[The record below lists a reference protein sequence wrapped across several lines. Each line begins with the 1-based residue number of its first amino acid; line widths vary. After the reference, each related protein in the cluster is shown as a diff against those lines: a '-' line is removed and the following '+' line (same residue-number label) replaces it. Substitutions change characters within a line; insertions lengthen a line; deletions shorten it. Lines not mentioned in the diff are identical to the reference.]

1 MSKNYRD
8 YKPFAPTGD
17 HMYNYPETRGYMTK
31 AIPKWITQNVLNLL
45 PTKARTLDL
54 LRSMGA
60 IETGLSGWPIM
71 RELESVFLEGFFK
84 VNDLW
89 EDVDNVPENSGTQS
103 VDLVTMGM
111 RLRQKPEIT
120 YEYWKRAYYHY
131 SMFGMRFAFNEW
143 DRKVLGS
150 NFNKYMNDILKR
162 RIDSY
167 SMALNRLL
175 WEHHLRGRTD
185 ASNRIIASYLN
196 DAKGYAS
203 NASMQDVGSIPYY
216 LNGLGFRIGF
226 ATSKTSFSSNFPYDD
241 SETGHLHR
249 IAAVTY
255 HDGSYYRPDNPLHYT
270 ISAPNNTHAQ
280 WGVSGTGTVSRL
292 VFSSLPFFWFP
303 DAPGTPL
310 FNGASSVNLWFLR
323 PPASGDVYTIDGA
336 NYLYSESL
344 LKLHRQ
350 VVGALIR
357 GYHINY
363 STGDPTRARLRTD
376 YLNSFFGTGS
386 FVSTLPSEAVFDY
399 GLGTIETYATTAP
412 FLWTLPEPF
421 QFSPAIGQYLQS
433 FVSTNPNAAFQH
445 NHWSRMLAVIRATR
459 QPTII
464 SARQTVSNTTFY
476 PIYFGEYGIQTTGN
490 PWAHAGFLSGADT
503 RFSLKPT
510 VLERLHSYMQNNGAE
525 GQKILAC
532 HPNVAIALN
541 LYAMSNIEWNA
552 MNKRSYGPVDFRA
565 EFPRYG
571 DFVIYT
577 DLMIPDGVIHVI
589 VPSEKSLS
597 FAFDANDFKL
607 KEAATKNAVNLY
619 MGFFIM
625 RLLMSSAHQHGMI
638 WGVKPDTLADV

>member
-1 MSKNYRD
+1 
-8 YKPFAPTGD
+8 
-17 HMYNYPETRGYMTK
+17 
-31 AIPKWITQNVLNLL
+31 
-45 PTKARTLDL
+45 
-54 LRSMGA
+54 MGA

-84 VNDLW
+84 VDDLW
-89 EDVDNVPENSGTQS
+89 EDVDNTGPNTRS

-111 RLRQKPEIT
+111 PLRNKPEIT

-150 NFNKYMNDILKR
+150 NFNKYMNDILKK

-175 WEHHLRGRTD
+175 WEHHLRGRTN
-185 ASNRIIASYLN
+185 ASNQIIASYLN

-226 ATSKTSFSSNFPYDD
+226 ATNKTNFGSNFPYGDNMTED
-241 SETGHLHR
+241 LGFLHR

-255 HDGSYYRPDNPLHYT
+255 HDGSYYTPASPLNYT
-270 ISAPNNTHAQ
+270 ITGNTSQ
-280 WGVSGTGTVSRL
+280 WGVSGGPTPTRL

-310 FNGASSVNLWFLR
+310 FDGNNNLWYLR
-323 PPASGDVYTIDGA
+323 PPASGDVHNVGGA

-363 STGDPTRARLRTD
+363 SGTGDPTRNRLRTD
-376 YLNSFFGTGS
+376 YLNSFFGVNAS
-386 FVSTLPSEAVFDY
+386 NQTLPQHAIFDY
-399 GLGTIETYATTAP
+399 GLGSIENYATTAP
-412 FLWTLPEPF
+412 FLWGLPEAF
-421 QFSPAIGQYLQS
+421 QFSPVVGQYLQN
-433 FVSTNPNAAFQH
+433 FVSNNQDAAFQH

-464 SARQTVSNTTFY
+464 SARQTVNNTTFY

-490 PWAHAGFLSGADT
+490 PWAHSGFAGGVDT

-541 LYAMSNIEWNA
+541 MYAMSNINWNA
-552 MNKRSYGPVDFRA
+552 MNKRTYGPVDFRA
-565 EFPRYG
+565 EFPRFG

-597 FAFDANDFKL
+597 FAFDSNDFRI
-607 KEAATKNAVNLY
+607 KETPTKNAINLY

-638 WGVKPDTLADV
+638 WGVKPDAISDM

>member
-1 MSKNYRD
+1 MAKEYRNYR
-8 YKPFAPTGD
+8 PFAADGD
-17 HMYNYPETRGYMTK
+17 HMYDYPETRGYLTK

-89 EDVDNVPENSGTQS
+89 EDVDSASSARS

-111 RLRQKPEIT
+111 PLQNKPEIT

-175 WEHHLRGRTD
+175 WEHHLRGRTN
-185 ASNRIIASYLN
+185 AAGQIIASYLN
-196 DAKGYAS
+196 DSKGYAS

-226 ATSKTSFSSNFPYDD
+226 ATNVSDNANLPYPD
-241 SETGHLHR
+241 TGTGFLHR

-255 HDGSYYRPDNPLHYT
+255 HDGSYYRPESPLNYT
-270 ISAPNNTHAQ
+270 ISAPNNTNAQ

-310 FNGASSVNLWFLR
+310 FDADSSSTNANIWFLR
-323 PPASGDVYTIDGA
+323 PPSGTDVYTIGGGD
-336 NYLYSESL
+336 YLYSESL

-363 STGDPTRARLRTD
+363 SGTGSASRGRLRTD
-376 YLNSFFGTGS
+376 YLNSFFG
-386 FVSTLPSEAVFDY
+386 VSSSNSTVPSSTIFDY
-399 GLGTIETYATTAP
+399 GLGSIETYATTAP
-412 FLWTLPEPF
+412 FLWALPEPF
-421 QFSPAIGQYLQS
+421 QFSPVIGQYLQS
-433 FVSTNPNAAFQH
+433 FVSGNPSSAFQH
-445 NHWSRMLAVIRATR
+445 NHWSRILAVIRATR

-490 PWAHAGFLSGADT
+490 PWAHSGFLSGVDT

-510 VLERLHSYMQNNGAE
+510 VLERLHSYMRNNGAE

-541 LYAMSNIEWNA
+541 MYAMSNIEWHA
-552 MNKRSYGPVDFRA
+552 VNKRSYGPVDFRA
-565 EFPRYG
+565 EFPRFG

-577 DLMIPDGVIHVI
+577 DLMIPDGIVYVI

-607 KEAATKNAVNLY
+607 KEAPTKNAVNLY

-638 WGVKPDTLADV
+638 WGVKPDALSDM

>member
-1 MSKNYRD
+1 MPKEYRNYR
-8 YKPFAPTGD
+8 PFAADGD
-17 HMYNYPETRGYMTK
+17 HMYNYPETRGYVTK

-84 VNDLW
+84 VDDLW
-89 EDVDNVPENSGTQS
+89 EDVDNTGPNTRS

-111 RLRQKPEIT
+111 PLRNKPEIT

-150 NFNKYMNDILKR
+150 NFNKYMNDILKK

-175 WEHHLRGRTD
+175 WEHHLRGRTN
-185 ASNRIIASYLN
+185 ASNQIIASYLN
-196 DAKGYAS
+196 DSRGYAS

-226 ATSKTSFSSNFPYDD
+226 ATNKTNFGSNFPYSDD
-241 SETGHLHR
+241 ANDTGFLHR

-255 HDGSYYRPDNPLHYT
+255 HDGSYYTPASPLNYT
-270 ISAPNNTHAQ
+270 ITGTPVQ
-280 WGVSGTGTVSRL
+280 WGVSGNNPPNPTRL

-310 FNGASSVNLWFLR
+310 LDGTSNLWFLR
-323 PPASGDVYTIDGA
+323 PPASGDVYNIGGA

-363 STGDPTRARLRTD
+363 SGTGGANRGRLRTD
-376 YLNSFFGTGS
+376 YLNSFFGVSS
-386 FVSTLPSEAVFDY
+386 FTDTLPNSNIFDY
-399 GLGTIETYATTAP
+399 GLGSIETYATTAP
-412 FLWTLPEPF
+412 FLWALPEAF
-421 QFSPAIGQYLQS
+421 QFSPVVGQYLQN
-433 FVSTNPNAAFQH
+433 FVSANPDAAFQH

-464 SARQTVSNTTFY
+464 SARQTVNNITFY

-490 PWAHAGFLSGADT
+490 PWAHSGFAGGVD
-503 RFSLKPT
+503 
-510 VLERLHSYMQNNGAE
+510 
-525 GQKILAC
+525 KI
-532 HPNVAIALN
+532 
-541 LYAMSNIEWNA
+541 
-552 MNKRSYGPVDFRA
+552 GRA
-565 EFPRYG
+565 
-571 DFVIYT
+571 
-577 DLMIPDGVIHVI
+577 HV
-589 VPSEKSLS
+589 
-597 FAFDANDFKL
+597 
-607 KEAATKNAVNLY
+607 
-619 MGFFIM
+619 
-625 RLLMSSAHQHGMI
+625 
-638 WGVKPDTLADV
+638 

>member
-1 MSKNYRD
+1 MPKEYRN
-8 YKPFAPTGD
+8 YKPFAADGD
-17 HMYNYPETRGYMTK
+17 HMYSYPETRGYLTK

-89 EDVDNVPENSGTQS
+89 EDVDNTTSARS

-111 RLRQKPEIT
+111 PLQNKPEIT

-175 WEHHLRGRTD
+175 WEHHLRGRTN
-185 ASNRIIASYLN
+185 ASNQIIASYLN

-226 ATSKTSFSSNFPYDD
+226 ATHKTNFTSNFPYDNT
-241 SETGHLHR
+241 ETGLLHR

-255 HDGSYYRPDNPLHYT
+255 HDGSYYKSDDPLRYT
-270 ISAPNNTHAQ
+270 ISGTAAQ
-280 WGVSGTGTVSRL
+280 WGISGTSPPDPTRL

-310 FNGASSVNLWFLR
+310 FNGASDTNLWYLR
-323 PPASGDVYTIDGA
+323 PPSSGDVHAAGGA

-363 STGDPTRARLRTD
+363 SGTGNADRARLRTD
-376 YLNSFFGTGS
+376 YLNSFFGANAYGNTQPLS
-386 FVSTLPSEAVFDY
+386 SIFDY
-399 GLGTIETYATTAP
+399 GLGSIETYATTAP
-412 FLWTLPEPF
+412 FLWSLPEPF
-421 QFSPAIGQYLQS
+421 QFSPVVGQYLQN
-433 FVSTNPNAAFQH
+433 FVSTNPDAAFQH

-464 SARQTVSNTTFY
+464 SARQTVSSVTFY
-476 PIYFGEYGIQTTGN
+476 PIYFGDYGIQTTGN
-490 PWAHAGFLSGADT
+490 PWAHSGFLSGVDT

-541 LYAMSNIEWNA
+541 LYAMSNIEWTA
-552 MNKRSYGPVDFRA
+552 TNKRSYGPVDFRA

>member
-8 YKPFAPTGD
+8 YRPFTAGGD

-89 EDVDNVPENSGTQS
+89 EDVDNTGPNTRS

-111 RLRQKPEIT
+111 PLRNKPEIT

-143 DRKVLGS
+143 DRKVLGP
-150 NFNKYMNDILKR
+150 NFNKYMNDILKK

-175 WEHHLRGRTD
+175 WEHHLRGRTN
-185 ASNRIIASYLN
+185 AANQIIASYLN
-196 DAKGYAS
+196 DSKGYAS

-226 ATSKTSFSSNFPYDD
+226 ATNVADNATLPHHD
-241 SETGHLHR
+241 TGTGFLHR

-255 HDGSYYRPDNPLHYT
+255 HDGSYYTPASPLNYT
-270 ISAPNNTHAQ
+270 ISGTPAQ
-280 WGVSGTGTVSRL
+280 WGVSGNNPPNPVRL

-310 FNGASSVNLWFLR
+310 FDGSNNTWFLR
-323 PPASGDVYTIDGA
+323 PPGGGSDVYTIAGA

-363 STGDPTRARLRTD
+363 SNSNDTASRARLRED
-376 YLNSFFGTGS
+376 YLNSFFGTS
-386 FVSTLPSEAVFDY
+386 AYNQTLPQHNIFDY
-399 GLGTIETYATTAP
+399 GLGSIETYATTAP
-412 FLWTLPEPF
+412 FLWALPEPF
-421 QFSPAIGQYLQS
+421 QFSPVIGQYLQN
-433 FVSTNPNAAFQH
+433 FVNTNPDAAFQH

-464 SARQTVSNTTFY
+464 SARQTVNNTTFY

-490 PWAHAGFLSGADT
+490 PWAHSGFANGVDT

-541 LYAMSNIEWNA
+541 LYAMSNIQWNA
-552 MNKRSYGPVDFRA
+552 MNKRTYGPVDFRA
-565 EFPRYG
+565 EFPRFG

-597 FAFDANDFKL
+597 FAFDSNDFRI
-607 KEAATKNAVNLY
+607 KETPTKNAINLY

-638 WGVKPDTLADV
+638 WGVKPDALSDMV

>member
-1 MSKNYRD
+1 MSKNYRN
-8 YKPFAPTGD
+8 YRPFTAGGD

-60 IETGLSGWPIM
+60 IETGLHGWPIM

-89 EDVDNVPENSGTQS
+89 EDVDNTTTARS
-103 VDLVTMGM
+103 VDLVTMGLP
-111 RLRQKPEIT
+111 LRNKPEIT

-143 DRKVLGS
+143 DRKVLGP
-150 NFNKYMNDILKR
+150 NFNKYMNDILKK

-196 DAKGYAS
+196 DSKGYAS

-226 ATSKTSFSSNFPYDD
+226 ATGITNNEDLPYPD
-241 SETGHLHR
+241 TGAGHLHR

-255 HDGSYYRPDNPLHYT
+255 HDGSYYIPASPLSYT
-270 ISAPNNTHAQ
+270 ITGSASQ
-280 WGVSGTGTVSRL
+280 WGVSGGTVSRL

-310 FNGASSVNLWFLR
+310 FNGASSGDNSNTWFLR
-323 PPASGDVYTIDGA
+323 PPGGGSDVYNIGGS

-357 GYHINY
+357 GYHLQYIQA
-363 STGDPTRARLRTD
+363 GDPSRARLRSD
-376 YLNSFFGTGS
+376 YLNSFFGTIS
-386 FVSTLPSEAVFDY
+386 HNNTLPTSSVFDY
-399 GLGTIETYATTAP
+399 GLGSIETYATTAP
-412 FLWTLPEPF
+412 FLWALPEPF
-421 QFSPAIGQYLQS
+421 QFSPVIGQYLQN
-433 FVSTNPNAAFQH
+433 FVSSDPDAAFQH

-476 PIYFGEYGIQTTGN
+476 PIYFGDYGIQTTGN
-490 PWAHAGFLSGADT
+490 PWAHSGFVGGADT

-510 VLERLHSYMQNNGAE
+510 VLERLHSYMRNNGAE

-552 MNKRSYGPVDFRA
+552 MNKRTYGPVDFRA

-577 DLMIPDGVIHVI
+577 DLMIPDGVVHVI
-589 VPSEKSLS
+589 VPGEKSLS
-597 FAFDANDFKL
+597 FAFDANDFRI
-607 KEAATKNAVNLY
+607 KETPTKNAIHLY

-638 WGVKPDTLADV
+638 WGVKPDALSDMV

>member
-8 YKPFAPTGD
+8 YKPFTAGGD

-84 VNDLW
+84 VDDLW
-89 EDVDNVPENSGTQS
+89 EDVDNTGPNTRS

-111 RLRQKPEIT
+111 PLRNKPEIT

-150 NFNKYMNDILKR
+150 NFNKYMNDILKK

-175 WEHHLRGRTD
+175 WEHHLRGRTN
-185 ASNRIIASYLN
+185 ASNQIIASYLN
-196 DAKGYAS
+196 DSRGYAS

-226 ATSKTSFSSNFPYDD
+226 ATNKTNFGSNFPYSDD
-241 SETGHLHR
+241 ANDTGFLHR

-255 HDGSYYRPDNPLHYT
+255 HDGSYYRPDSPLNYT
-270 ISAPNNTHAQ
+270 ITGTPVQ
-280 WGVSGTGTVSRL
+280 WGVSGNNPPNPTRL

-310 FNGASSVNLWFLR
+310 LDGTSNLWFLR
-323 PPASGDVYTIDGA
+323 PPASGDVYNIGGA

-363 STGDPTRARLRTD
+363 SGTGGANRGRLRTD
-376 YLNSFFGTGS
+376 YLNSFFGVSS
-386 FVSTLPSEAVFDY
+386 FTDTLPNSNIFDY
-399 GLGTIETYATTAP
+399 GLGSIETYATTAP
-412 FLWTLPEPF
+412 FLWALPEAF
-421 QFSPAIGQYLQS
+421 QFSPVVGQYLQN
-433 FVSTNPNAAFQH
+433 FVSANPDAAFQH

-464 SARQTVSNTTFY
+464 SARQTVNNTTFY
-476 PIYFGEYGIQTTGN
+476 PIYFGEYGVQTTGN
-490 PWAHAGFLSGADT
+490 PWAHSGFAGGVDT

-541 LYAMSNIEWNA
+541 MYAMSNINWNA
-552 MNKRSYGPVDFRA
+552 MNKRTYGPVDFRA
-565 EFPRYG
+565 EFPRFG

-577 DLMIPDGVIHVI
+577 DLMIPDGIVHVI

-597 FAFDANDFKL
+597 FAFDSNDFRI
-607 KEAATKNAVNLY
+607 KETPTKNAVNLY

-638 WGVKPDTLADV
+638 WGVKPDAISDM

>member
-8 YKPFAPTGD
+8 YKPFTAGGD

-84 VNDLW
+84 VDDLW
-89 EDVDNVPENSGTQS
+89 EDVDNTGPNTRS

-111 RLRQKPEIT
+111 PLRNKPEIT

-150 NFNKYMNDILKR
+150 NFNKYMNDILKK

-175 WEHHLRGRTD
+175 WEHHLRGRTN
-185 ASNRIIASYLN
+185 ASNQIIASYLN

-226 ATSKTSFSSNFPYDD
+226 ATNKTNFGSNFPYGDNMTED
-241 SETGHLHR
+241 LGFLHR

-255 HDGSYYRPDNPLHYT
+255 HDGSYYTPASPLNYT
-270 ISAPNNTHAQ
+270 ITGNTSQ
-280 WGVSGTGTVSRL
+280 WGVSGGPNPTRL

-310 FNGASSVNLWFLR
+310 FDGNNNLWYLR
-323 PPASGDVYTIDGA
+323 PPASGDVHNVGGA

-363 STGDPTRARLRTD
+363 SGTGDPTRNRLRTD
-376 YLNSFFGTGS
+376 YLNSFFGVNAS
-386 FVSTLPSEAVFDY
+386 NQTLPQHAIFDY
-399 GLGTIETYATTAP
+399 GLGSIENYATTAP
-412 FLWTLPEPF
+412 FLWGLPEAF
-421 QFSPAIGQYLQS
+421 QFSPVVGQYLQN
-433 FVSTNPNAAFQH
+433 FVSNNQDAAFQH

-464 SARQTVSNTTFY
+464 SARQTVNNTTFY

-490 PWAHAGFLSGADT
+490 PWAHSGFAGGVDT

-541 LYAMSNIEWNA
+541 MYAMSNINWNA
-552 MNKRSYGPVDFRA
+552 MNKRTYGPVDFRA
-565 EFPRYG
+565 EFPRFG

-597 FAFDANDFKL
+597 FAFDSNDFRI
-607 KEAATKNAVNLY
+607 KETPTKNAINLY

-638 WGVKPDTLADV
+638 WGVKPDAISDM